1 MRRARVVH
9 PVEQMTVGEWRRH
22 LKGAEVV
29 AVLSLAHE
37 HLLGALVTQL
47 GEGSLISAVQP
58 VGEALALK
66 VSVDGLIVE
75 SVDRNGVVQLVEPYA
90 FAAELGQ
97 SLIDL
102 LDDDTSIDL
111 LPMLVRATTPLS
123 FQFPAGDS

>member
-1 MRRARVVH
+1 
-9 PVEQMTVGEWRRH
+9 MTVGEWRRH

-47 GEGSLISAVQP
+47 GEGSLISAVRP
-58 VGEALALK
+58 VGEALKL
-66 VSVDGLIVE
+66 VVDGLIVE

-111 LPMLVRATTPLS
+111 LPMLARATTPLS